1 MRTLHRLLL
10 VSGAVLF
17 LGLVFSIGL
26 GPVAVSFTELSW
38 RLPLL
43 LVFPFCIMTILD
55 VLGWRFAFRRDG
67 IPLRTLFSAWIAGE
81 SFNATTPTASLGGE
95 AVKAFLVQSYVP
107 LGESVPSLIIAKTT
121 VTIGQALFL
130 LLGTVAAAWI
140 LPTGS
145 SFLRGMRWLLVLECV
160 GTGAFV
166 AVQALG
172 AVGVGARLVHW
183 LGLGR
188 QGRAAALG
196 ELDHE
201 LTSFYRRE
209 PRRLAYSVFCY
220 FLSWVLG
227 ISEAYIV
234 LQALGIPVSLA
245 TAAVIESFGTG
256 VSFAAFPIPAKL
268 GALEAG
274 YVAVFSAIG
283 LGAPAGLTFSLVRRL
298 REAAWVGL
306 GFLALSSLRASTPP
320 LGALEPES

>member
-1 MRTLHRLLL
+1 MLHHLLL
-10 VSGAVLF
+10 ISGAVLF
-17 LGLVFSIGL
+17 VGLVFSIGL
-26 GPVAVSFTELSW
+26 GPVVVSFAELSW

-43 LVFPFCIMTILD
+43 LLFPFCIMTVLD

-67 IPLRTLFSAWIAGE
+67 IPFRALFSAWIAGE
-81 SFNATTPTASLGGE
+81 TFNATTPTASLGGE
-95 AVKAFLVQSYVP
+95 AVKAWLVRSYVP
-107 LGESVPSLIIAKTT
+107 LGESVPSVIIAKTT

-130 LLGTVAAAWI
+130 ALGIVAAAWT

-145 SFLRGMRWLLVLECV
+145 SFLRAMRWLLVLECV

-166 AVQALG
+166 AVQAFG
-172 AVGVGARLVHW
+172 AVGVSARVVHW

-209 PRRLAYSVFCY
+209 PRRLASSILCY

-227 ISEAYIV
+227 VSEAYIV

-256 VSFAAFPIPAKL
+256 VSFAAFLIPAKL
-268 GALEAG
+268 GAFEAG
-274 YVAVFSAIG
+274 YVAVFSALG

-298 REAAWVGL
+298 REATWVGL
-306 GFLALSSLRASTPP
+306 GFLALSRLPVPVPP
-320 LGALEPES
+320 LGVLESEA